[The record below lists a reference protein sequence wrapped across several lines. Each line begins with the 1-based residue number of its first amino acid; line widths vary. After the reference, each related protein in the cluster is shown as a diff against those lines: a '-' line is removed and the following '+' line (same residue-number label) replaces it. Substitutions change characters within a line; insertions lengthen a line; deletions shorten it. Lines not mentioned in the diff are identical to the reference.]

1 MTELRKVLKLRT
13 VVSTSSGMAIAT
25 SCYLAGI
32 QVATIVAGELAWIS
46 ILVAG
51 LLCLLSSMC
60 FAELT
65 SLYPTAAGIKLFIQ
79 NAFNERAAIIIG
91 MFYVLWGYRW

>member
-13 VVSTSSGMAIAT
+13 VISTSSGMAIAT

-32 QVATIVAGELAWIS
+32 QVATIVAGELAWVS

-51 LLCLLSSMC
+51 LSVPALVHVLFGAHLALPDGGGHKALHPERLS
-60 FAELT
+60 
-65 SLYPTAAGIKLFIQ
+65 
-79 NAFNERAAIIIG
+79 ERAAIS
-91 MFYVLWGYRW
+91 